1 MLSTTSGPLAD
12 IIVDVILGTVD
23 EFVVVFGVF
32 CSSCDEGGVLTS
44 CVCSFVCLVS
54 LEVIGAG
61 GERAC
66 VVVAVV
72 VGVAGVTSG
81 DVTVSAGVDN
91 RFFFGLPVQ

>member
-1 MLSTTSGPLAD
+1 L
-12 IIVDVILGTVD
+12 
-23 EFVVVFGVF
+23 FVW
-32 CSSCDEGGVLTS
+32 C
-44 CVCSFVCLVS
+44 

-72 VGVAGVTSG
+72 VSVAGVTSG

-91 RFFFGLPVQ
+91 RFFFGLPAQ